1 MPFVEAKCT
10 CCGAQLTVDNT
21 KDAAIC
27 QYCGTPFIVE
37 KAINHYHTTNE
48 ISGSVV
54 NIYGGNYM
62 DFVIHAGKL
71 VRYQGSA
78 TDVTI
83 PDTVSIIGKEAFN
96 RCEGLKSIRMDWT
109 S

>member
-54 NIYGGNYM
+54 KYARTHEISM
-62 DFVIHAGKL
+62 DFNTAALI
-71 VRYQGSA
+71 
-78 TDVTI
+78 
-83 PDTVSIIGKEAFN
+83 
-96 RCEGLKSIRMDWT
+96 
-109 S
+109 